1 MNTPDQVTDPGRWQP
16 LRLPD
21 GTVQRFGVPQWGRV
35 EPFALRSGSQ
45 FRPPRPPAFAG
56 RAHRAEVDEL
66 VGLSARLDDH
76 AKAVAEYWSD
86 GPGSELAPGH
96 WDRFAAWVSKRDRH
110 GLDDDVKLFF
120 ALGNAQ
126 LDAGVAAWDAK
137 RAYDG
142 ERPIGGVRHL
152 DRGRTIRA
160 WGGPYQ
166 GTQEIPAE
174 RWQPYFRVEE
184 VTPPSPGH
192 VSDAS
197 AYGAASA
204 AVLASFTG
212 SDRFGAS
219 TTVARG
225 SSRIEP
231 GATPGR
237 DLTLSWPTFSAAAGL
252 YAGTDYRSADLEG
265 RRLGRKVG
273 VEVVLKAW
281 EHILGVGQGRPPRP
295 PPAARPAATHA
306 AVAPAARPPA
316 AAHGRPTAR
325 PRTRTAPA
333 PTPAPRTRARAVPPR
348 RSLAHPEPDQG
359 TPPRRATAGARSRPW
374 SNPSQW
380 PPMLA
385 GLGAAMLLAGT
396 VRMRKARRAAAAG
409 GWRPTGPYVGGTSC
423 AGRGAG
429 RGYPRANT
437 RPPQFP
443 AWALREYIRDIG
455 QHGRLRRAAGNAPRD
470 HGATGRGPGRLVRTD
485 EQGSC
490 DRTAPGR
497 VRRYGNCTGVE

>member
-1 MNTPDQVTDPGRWQP
+1 MGVGNVAAAVLLAYRHGDGANQLGDLAPGAYADWTRYQPVNTPDRVTDPGRWQP

-66 VGLSARLDDH
+66 VGLSARLDDR

-120 ALGNAQ
+120 ALANAQ

-142 ERPIGGVRHL
+142 ERPIGGIRHL

-174 RWQPYFRVEE
+174 RWQPYFRVDE
-184 VTPPSPGH
+184 VTPPSPGDA
-192 VSDAS
+192 SDAS
-197 AYGAASA
+197 AYGAAGA
-204 AVLASFTG
+204 TVLASFTG

-219 TTVARG
+219 TTVAHG

-231 GATPGR
+231 GATPTR
-237 DLTLSWPTFSAAAGL
+237 DLTLSWPTFSAAAGQAGMAGR

-265 RRLGRKVG
+265 RILGRKVG

-281 EHILGVGQGRPPRP
+281 EHILGVGQRRPLRP
-295 PPAARPAATHA
+295 LPAARPAATHA
-306 AVAPAARPPA
+306 AVAPAARPHAAAQARPA
-316 AAHGRPTAR
+316 ARAR
-325 PRTRTAPA
+325 PRTAPKPA
-333 PTPAPRTRARAVPPR
+333 PLTRAKPVPPR
-348 RSLAHPEPDQG
+348 RSLAHPEPDQEA
-359 TPPRRATAGARSRPW
+359 PPGRATAGARSRPW
-374 SNPSQW
+374 SNGPQW

-396 VRMRKARRAAAAG
+396 VRMRKARRVAAAG
-409 GWRPTGPYVGGTSC
+409 GWRPTGSYVG
-423 AGRGAG
+423 RH
-429 RGYPRANT
+429 
-437 RPPQFP
+437 
-443 AWALREYIRDIG
+443 E
-455 QHGRLRRAAGNAPRD
+455 LRR
-470 HGATGRGPGRLVRTD
+470 
-485 EQGSC
+485 
-490 DRTAPGR
+490 
-497 VRRYGNCTGVE
+497 